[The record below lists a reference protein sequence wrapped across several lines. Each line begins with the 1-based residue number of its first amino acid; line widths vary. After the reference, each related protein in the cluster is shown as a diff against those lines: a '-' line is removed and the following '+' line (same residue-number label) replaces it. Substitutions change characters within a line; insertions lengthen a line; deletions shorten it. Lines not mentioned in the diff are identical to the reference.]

1 MINFTLLST
10 YSDAFLQ
17 GTILTLKIATLGC
30 FIGIIGGIVLGLIQA
45 QIKGPIAWLVSL
57 YTIIIRG
64 TPMLI
69 QITFI
74 TYFLLPALGFHCSD
88 ITSAIIAIGINSSA
102 YVSQIIR
109 SGINAVSV
117 GQREAAHV
125 LGLSH
130 IQTIRFIILPQ
141 AIRTV
146 LPALG
151 NELVTLVKDTSLAS
165 TIGVMELTKQAA
177 FVQSRTFDAIGV
189 YGIVA
194 AIYLL
199 ITSVLSLF
207 VYYLEQRMNRNVT
220 RS

>member
-1 MINFTLLST
+1 MINFTLLSM
-10 YSDAFLQ
+10 YSTAFIQ
-17 GTILTLKIATLGC
+17 GTLLTLKIAGIGC
-30 FIGIIGGIVLGLIQA
+30 IFGITGGVILGLIQA
-45 QIKGPIAWLVSL
+45 QVKGPLAWLVAF
-57 YTIIIRG
+57 YTTIIRG

-69 QITFI
+69 QIMFI
-74 TYFLLPALGFHCSD
+74 SLLLPQIGLHFSD
-88 ITSAIIAIGINSSA
+88 LWVAIIAIGLNSSA

-109 SGINAVSV
+109 SGINSVGV

-125 LGLSH
+125 LGLNH
-130 IQTIRFIILPQ
+130 MQTIRFIILPQ

-151 NELVTLVKDTSLAS
+151 NELITLVKETSLAS
-165 TIGVMELTKQAA
+165 VIGVAELSKQAQ
-177 FVQSRTFDAIGV
+177 FVQSRTYDVIGV

-194 AIYLL
+194 AIYLT
-199 ITSVLSLF
+199 ITSTLTLL

>member
-10 YSDAFLQ
+10 YSTAFLQ
-17 GTILTLKIATLGC
+17 GTLLTLKIAGIGC
-30 FIGIIGGIVLGLIQA
+30 FFGITGGIILGLIQA
-45 QIKGPIAWLVSL
+45 QIKGPLAWLVAF
-57 YTIIIRG
+57 YTTIIRG

-69 QITFI
+69 QIMFI
-74 TYFLLPALGFHCSD
+74 SLLLPQIGLHFSD
-88 ITSAIIAIGINSSA
+88 LWFAIIAIGLNSSA

-109 SGINAVSV
+109 SGINAVGI

-125 LGLSH
+125 LGLNH
-130 IQTIRFIILPQ
+130 MQTIRFIILPQ

-151 NELVTLVKDTSLAS
+151 NELITLVKETSLAS
-165 TIGVMELTKQAA
+165 VIGVAELSKQAQ
-177 FVQSRTFDAIGV
+177 FVQSRTYDVIGV

-194 AIYLL
+194 AIYLT
-199 ITSVLSLF
+199 ITSTLTLLF
-207 VYYLEQRMNRNVT
+207 YYLELRMNRNVT

>member
-1 MINFTLLST
+1 MINFTLLTT
-10 YSDAFLQ
+10 YSHEFIQ
-17 GTILTLKIATLGC
+17 GTLVTLKIASIGC
-30 FIGIIGGIVLGLIQA
+30 LIGIIGGVALGLIQD
-45 QIKGPIAWLVSL
+45 QIKGPLSWLVML
-57 YTIIIRG
+57 YTTIIRG

-69 QITFI
+69 QIMFI
-74 TYFLLPALGFHCSD
+74 YFLLPELGFRLSD
-88 ITSAIIAIGINSSA
+88 VWSAIIAIGLNSSA
-102 YVSQIIR
+102 YISQIIR
-109 SGINAVSV
+109 SGISAVSI

-130 IQTIRFIILPQ
+130 AQTIRFIILPQ

-151 NELVTLVKDTSLAS
+151 NELITLVKETSLAS
-165 TIGVMELTKQAA
+165 TIGVMELSKRAY
-177 FVQSRTFDAIGV
+177 FVQTRTYDVIGV

-194 AIYLL
+194 AIYLV
-199 ITSVLSLF
+199 ITSILSLF

>member
-1 MINFTLLST
+1 MINFILLST
-10 YSDAFLQ
+10 YSTQFIQ
-17 GTILTLKIATLGC
+17 GTLLTLKIAGIGC
-30 FIGIIGGIVLGLIQA
+30 FFGITGGIMLGLIQA
-45 QIKGPIAWLVSL
+45 QIKGPLAWLVAV
-57 YTIIIRG
+57 YTTIIRG

-69 QITFI
+69 QIMFI
-74 TYFLLPALGFHCSD
+74 SVLLPQIGLHFSELWC
-88 ITSAIIAIGINSSA
+88 AIIAIGLNSSA

-109 SGINAVSV
+109 SGINAVGV

-125 LGLSH
+125 LGLDH
-130 IQTIRFIILPQ
+130 MQTIRFIILPQ

-151 NELVTLVKDTSLAS
+151 NELITLVKETSLAS
-165 TIGVMELTKQAA
+165 VIGVAELSKQAQ
-177 FVQSRTFDAIGV
+177 FVQSRTYDVIGV

-194 AIYLL
+194 AIYLV
-199 ITSVLSLF
+199 ITSILSLF